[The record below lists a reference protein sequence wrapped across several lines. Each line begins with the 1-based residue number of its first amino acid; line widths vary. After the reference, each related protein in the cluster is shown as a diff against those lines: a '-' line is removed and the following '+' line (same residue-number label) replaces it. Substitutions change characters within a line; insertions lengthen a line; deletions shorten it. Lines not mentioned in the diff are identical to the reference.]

1 MTDLE
6 PFMNPAATWKIAG
19 VLSAVLFHFAME
31 PLRWVVYLGR
41 EKKGAFSSLVYIF
54 SSTAFFSYVLPAKL
68 GIPLRFW
75 LIKESKRTSA
85 AVAGLF
91 MAADSVLAMSAWAV
105 ASLALGGNF
114 AVQIILHNLERLRQG
129 VFSWI
134 VVAGLVGIAI
144 LIFAWRPKWNSLR
157 QRLKFSLRSLGARQ
171 AIAVTALFALDIFS
185 YVLRHAIILDMLS
198 VRNLGWHTISTL
210 TVISIFA
217 GFVSM
222 MPMGLVG
229 YDATIIFI
237 LTQNGVSVET
247 AAMVPVINRLANL
260 FVSVV
265 VGIPSAY
272 KLHLGLNLR
281 ELKKKVAG
289 FSDG

>member
-1 MTDLE
+1 MSDLE
-6 PFMNPAATWKIAG
+6 PFMNLAATLKIAG

-31 PLRWVVYLGR
+31 PLRWAVYLDR
-41 EKKGAFSSLVYIF
+41 ENKGAFSSLVYIF

-75 LIKESKRTSA
+75 LIKKFQCVSA

-91 MAADSVLAMSAWAV
+91 MAADSVLAMSAWAL
-105 ASLALGGNF
+105 ASFALGGNF
-114 AVQIILHNLERLRQG
+114 AVQIILHILERLRQG
-129 VFSWI
+129 VFSWL
-134 VVAGLVGIAI
+134 VVAGLVSIGI
-144 LIFAWRPKWNSLR
+144 LIFAWRQKWSSLR
-157 QRLKFSLRSLGARQ
+157 QRFKVPLNSLGARQ
-171 AIAVTALFALDIFS
+171 ATAVTVLFALDITS
-185 YVLRHAIILDMLS
+185 YVVRHAIILDILS
-198 VRNLGWHTISTL
+198 VHNLGWHTISTL

-229 YDATIIFI
+229 YDATIIYI

-281 ELKKKVAG
+281 ELKKKVAA
-289 FSDG
+289 FSNG